1 MTSPSFNNRL
11 FLGLETNEVALKPPL
26 PPKKPP
32 FRAPKVRRSAVL
44 KHFSDE
50 AEKLETFPLHILS
63 DIDQTVVIG
72 TFGAGRFVF
81 FFCVC
86 EKTRGFF
93 DFGGIVGGQQFM
105 CVTVRKTPEKTYGQ
119 IYEETIGM
127 VFLPNV
133 QLSFFE
139 QKNRTRTNDVSIGGI
154 PHPRCQ

>member
-1 MTSPSFNNRL
+1 MQ
-11 FLGLETNEVALKPPL
+11 
-26 PPKKPP
+26 
-32 FRAPKVRRSAVL
+32 AVL
-44 KHFSDE
+44 
-50 AEKLETFPLHILS
+50 
-63 DIDQTVVIG
+63 
-72 TFGAGRFVF
+72 F